1 MNRAKFQCI
10 PAQEYTLPRDLAPVR
25 SSFLSF
31 FLCPRAA
38 PRRCAP
44 ARGRLLPLARAV
56 CAPAPCTTSA
66 PPRAPAGGRASLCRA
81 ADKDCA
87 RAPLG
92 KLGGGGATPLTL
104 HAVCMCVRRQ
114 HPACPASPCRPW
126 AWRPRSYEVSCALA
140 APMRCP
146 THFAA
151 SPFGPARQP
160 TFGHIQRLTPAQTTR
175 VSAPH
180 RPALAAAR
188 WQRRAAAWRG
198 ARRARA
204 VPPPPG

>member
-1 MNRAKFQCI
+1 MSYNEPCQVPVRSCAGVHT
-10 PAQEYTLPRDLAPVR
+10 APRLGPVR

-126 AWRPRSYEVSCALA
+126 AWRPRSYKVSCALA

-160 TFGHIQRLTPAQTTR
+160 TFGHSVLPPRRLRAF
-175 VSAPH
+175 
-180 RPALAAAR
+180 
-188 WQRRAAAWRG
+188 QRRI
-198 ARRARA
+198 ARR
-204 VPPPPG
+204 